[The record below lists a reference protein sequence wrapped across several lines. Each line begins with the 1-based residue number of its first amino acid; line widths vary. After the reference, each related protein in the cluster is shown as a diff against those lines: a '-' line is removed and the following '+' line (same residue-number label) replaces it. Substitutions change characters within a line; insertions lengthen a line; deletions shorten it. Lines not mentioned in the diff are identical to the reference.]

1 MEKEVIIYTDGSSLG
16 NPGPGGWAA
25 VLIYGN
31 KRKEVSAGYKLTTNN
46 RMEIRA
52 AFEALRL
59 LKKNGMKVTI
69 YTDSRLIVDTI
80 NKGWLK
86 NWKKNGWKKADKK
99 PVLNIDLWL
108 KLDEEIAKQNVTFMW
123 VPAHTGIPENE
134 LCDSLCKTAAEGN
147 NLLIDENYKKE

>member
-59 LKKNGMKVTI
+59 LKKLGMKVTI
-69 YTDSRLIVDTI
+69 FTDSGLMVDTI
-80 NKGWLK
+80 NKGWLN
-86 NWKKNGWKKADKK
+86 NWKRNGWKKADKK
-99 PVLNIDLWL
+99 PVLNKDLWL
-108 KLDEEIAKQNVTFMW
+108 QLDEEIAKQNVTFKW
-123 VPAHTGIPENE
+123 IPAHTGIPENE
-134 LCDSLCKTAAEGN
+134 ICDSLCKAAAESD
-147 NLLIDENYKKE
+147 NLLIDENYIK